1 MRVESWEVILE
12 EFDAFVVDFYGF
24 EFALFLGEKLR
35 EDAHSGTDFEDGNV
49 GTGIDGVSDAA
60 GDVKVAEEVLTEV
73 FLGFH
78 QFHGCKIT
86 IFFCDFCVFEI
97 IFRNFATRN
106 LKSNRHSEKKWEK
119 CAERGRF
126 ARAGR
131 CDSLLD
137 VSWF

>member
-12 EFDAFVVDFYGF
+12 EFDAFVVDFDGF

-49 GTGIDGVSDAA
+49 GANIDGVGDAA
-60 GDVKVAEEVLTEV
+60 GDVEVAEKVLTEI

-86 IFFCDFCVFEI
+86 IFFVIFVFSRLFFVTLRPEI
-97 IFRNFATRN
+97 
-106 LKSNRHSEKKWEK
+106 
-119 CAERGRF
+119 
-126 ARAGR
+126 
-131 CDSLLD
+131 
-137 VSWF
+137 